1 MPEIPCNTS
10 AIGLGPLVH
19 SKNGHIDKIQPA
31 QSQLNEDPKNPKGA
45 VGMTFLH
52 DLGFVEGLDIAV
64 FHDVGWP
71 VFNIFAYP
79 TQVFTEDADAE

>member
-19 SKNGHIDKIQPA
+19 SENGHIDKIQPA